1 MTQQILITGL
11 SAILALVCGIIVG
24 VVVEKINQ
32 PKKIVTWSVISES
45 KMLSLTEPQSFGN
58 IKILV
63 NNTSVNKAFIVA
75 LNLGNTGNS
84 NIKEPIRLNINF
96 GALSETYSY
105 VIKHE
110 SQAFKENV
118 KVDLKNPVL
127 VILPYLKKSESLE
140 LTFIVGNYEEGGVNL
155 DMAHPDIFVKKLDLV
170 STASL
175 LDYIIETSPPINKAV
190 LSIAR
195 NIIRNF

>member
-1 MTQQILITGL
+1 MIQQVL
-11 SAILALVCGIIVG
+11 SAILALVSGIIVG

-45 KMLSLTEPQSFGN
+45 KMLSLTDPKSFGN
-58 IKILV
+58 ITILV
-63 NNTSVNKAFIVA
+63 NNKPVNKAFVVA
-75 LNLGNTGNS
+75 LKVGNTGNS
-84 NIKEPIRLNINF
+84 NISESIKFNINF
-96 GALSETYSY
+96 GASSEAYSY
-105 VIKHE
+105 VIKHNSE
-110 SQAFKENV
+110 EFKEKV
-118 KVDLKNPVL
+118 KVDILKNRVP
-127 VILPYLKKSESLE
+127 VILPHLKKSESLE
-140 LTFIVGNYEEGGVNL
+140 LICIVGNYEEGGVNL
-155 DMAHPDIFVKKLDLV
+155 DMAHPDISLEKLDLV